1 MQKNKIISGLLL
13 FALMAALAFTF
24 FGRQQ
29 HPRTHTAAPSN
40 HQALPPP
47 IKTQTSRTEPKRGG
61 DIPQK
66 VYEVLKYVKKHGEA
80 PRGYVGGREFKNR
93 EHQLDS
99 RSRSGSMIHYRE
111 WDVNPKQEGHN
122 RGRERL
128 VTGDDDRAWYSDDH
142 YATFREVK

>member
-1 MQKNKIISGLLL
+1 MQKNKIISGLFL
-13 FALMAALAFTF
+13 FALMVTLAFTF
-24 FGRQQ
+24 FGKQQ
-29 HPRTHTAAPSN
+29 HQRTNSVAPSN
-40 HQALPPP
+40 HQAQQPSV
-47 IKTQTSRTEPKRGG
+47 KTQVSQTETKQGS

-66 VYEVLKYVKKHGEA
+66 VYEVLKYVKQHGEA

-93 EHQLDS
+93 EHQLAS

-142 YATFREVK
+142 YTTFREVK